1 MRHRIRRM
9 CRVEGAPLFVVIIS
23 WDGMHDRASAIAKAI
38 EPHVERLDVIY
49 SNHAACLEDGPGT
62 WHNVPQESYFGHK
75 FRLSLDLHGGA
86 DEPMLQINADAE
98 HDDWPALIRS
108 VRSAFELH
116 PDIGVWGPEIDW
128 TPWPTDLVATGKPDA
143 SGLIDALQS
152 DGVVWALAPAVL
164 ARLAAM
170 DYRTN
175 NLGWGIDWAAMC
187 FAQAAG
193 LRVVRDPAILVR
205 HPESRGY
212 DSAVAEAGMETFLAQ
227 LDRQDQDRI
236 RSIRLQLATA
246 AQAKALGRPLPE
258 PRTDIVMDTE
268 RAAPPATVIAP
279 VPAIAEVHMIDG
291 SVYLAATT
299 PLDGR
304 DIFLSA
310 SDLDT
315 PFEPCDDPVSAGLLP
330 RSVAIAALSHPACDL
345 RLNGH
350 GIWQVDGWNT
360 LRASFDTASPAVVPL
375 MEPMALPPGTGAQ
388 RLVARL
394 AAHRGHGMLVARLT
408 GMDGRGG
415 QIFET
420 AFAPRF
426 EGGAKAANWQQ
437 VGMILPRIEE
447 PALLHLELD
456 YRGNPGGQ
464 TALPH
469 VFFIAAP
476 QLVGLG
482 GDQSLSR
489 PVLQQIAPLET
500 APLWHCARLA
510 PAQLQSGEAL
520 NLIQNGKPMLL
531 REAGGTTV
539 RLLHDWGHVL
549 EVDSTDALAAMVWV
563 NGAPSFEIALNKGQT
578 TIRLPPRHLTGG
590 HTKIELR
597 DRAGMQVFWQ
607 DWCLTSRQ
615 LTTLD
620 HLQRESR
627 SPYPSDL
634 MPQTAHR
641 YRALRAHCAAGSP
654 PEMIAQLDTAIEALE
669 AGHQSLKL
677 KPLKF
682 PVVAAPDVSV
692 IVPAH
697 NKVKVTYA
705 GLCGLLLAWNKATFE
720 VIVVDDAST
729 DETAGLEDLVE
740 GITVIH
746 NETAQRF
753 IKACNAGVATARGK
767 YVVLLNNDTE
777 PTVGWLDELIAAFGR
792 FDKVGL
798 VGSRL
803 LYPDGRQQEA
813 GGIIWGSGD
822 PWNYGRLQN
831 PWEPRFSY
839 ARQADYVSGAAMMT
853 TRAIWDQVGGL
864 SAYLEP
870 MYFEDTDFA
879 FKIREAGL
887 TTWYIPSSVVYHYEG
902 LTSGTDTGSGFKRYQ
917 EVNRP
922 KFKRRWAHA
931 FKDFSKVGTEPDLE
945 KDRGILGRVLFIDYT
960 TPTPDRDAGSY
971 AALQEIRL
979 VQSLG
984 YKVTFLPENLAY
996 MGSYT
1001 EELQKMGVEV
1011 IVAPFMRSLDEFLDA
1026 RAAEFDAFYITR
1038 YHVMNNVA
1046 PRIRRL
1052 VPDARII
1059 MNGAD
1064 LHYLRLLRK
1073 GMAEN
1078 DRAQIEAARKV
1089 RDEELTAM
1097 QTANLVLSY
1106 NTTEHSVIDVLS
1118 EGRVKVMT
1126 CPWVLDLPATVPPRE
1141 GRAGL
1146 SFLGSFQ
1153 HHPNVEGIDW
1163 FLAQVMSRLEHD
1175 RPDIR
1180 LSIYGSRMPDKFK
1193 KLASDTIDPVG
1204 FVEDVADAYDRHLV
1218 FVAPLLSGAGIKGK
1232 VLSALAHGIPCVLS
1246 PVAAEGIG
1254 LRDGEDCLITRTP
1267 AEWIDAIIRLHDD
1280 AGLWQQVSDSARRL
1294 ADRQFSFPRARS
1306 QMRAAFEAVELY
1318 GVAE

>member
-1 MRHRIRRM
+1 MY
-9 CRVEGAPLFVVIIS
+9 VVIIS
-23 WDGMHDRASAIAKAI
+23 WDGMHDRAAAIAKAI
-38 EPHVERLDVIY
+38 EGHAERLDVIY
-49 SNHAACLEDGPGT
+49 SNHAATPEEGAGQ
-62 WHNVPQESYFGHK
+62 WHRIAHEAYFGHK
-75 FRLSLDLHGGA
+75 FRLSLDLHDGA

-98 HDDWPALIRS
+98 TDDWPALVAAARA
-108 VRSAFELH
+108 AFDRD
-116 PDIGVWGPEIDW
+116 PGIGVWGPEIDW
-128 TPWPTDLVATGKPDA
+128 TPWPTDLVATGASDA
-143 SGLIDALQS
+143 AGQLDVLQS

-164 ARLAAM
+164 SRLSQL
-170 DYRTN
+170 DYQAN
-175 NLGWGIDWAAMC
+175 NLGWGIDWAAMSL
-187 FAQAAG
+187 AHAAG
-193 LRVVRDPAILVR
+193 LRVVRDPSVLVR

-212 DSAVAEAGMETFLAQ
+212 DSAAAEAGMETFLAQ
-227 LDRQDQDRI
+227 LAPEHQDRI
-236 RSIRLQLATA
+236 AAIRQQLAAA
-246 AQAKALGRPLPE
+246 AQARPAAPAILQ
-258 PRTDIVMDTE
+258 PRTDPAMYDTD
-268 RAAPPATVIAP
+268 RADQPAA
-279 VPAIAEVHMIDG
+279 AIAEVHMIDG
-291 SVYLAATT
+291 SVYLAATGG
-299 PLDGR
+299 LEGR
-304 DIFLSA
+304 DILVQA
-310 SDLDT
+310 NGIELG
-315 PFEPCDDPVSAGLLP
+315 FEPCDDPVAAGLLP
-330 RSVAIAALSHPACDL
+330 RSVPIAALDHPACEL
-345 RLNGH
+345 QLNGH
-350 GIWQVDGWNT
+350 GIWQVEGWNT
-360 LRASFDTASPAVVPL
+360 LRVAFEAATPAVVRL
-375 MEPMALPPGTGAQ
+375 MEPMVLPPGTGAQ

-394 AAHRGHGMLVARLT
+394 AAHRGRGVLVARLT

-415 QIFET
+415 QTFET

-426 EGGAKAANWQQ
+426 EGGAEAAGWQQ
-437 VGMILPRIEE
+437 VGMVLPRIEE

-464 TALPH
+464 APLPH

-482 GDQSLSR
+482 GDRSPST
-489 PVLQQIAPLET
+489 PALQQLALLEAP
-500 APLWHCARLA
+500 PVWHRASLA
-510 PAQLQSGEAL
+510 ATQLQ
-520 NLIQNGKPMLL
+520 
-531 REAGGTTV
+531 GGSPLTLVQDGTPLTLCAADDV
-539 RLLHDWGHVL
+539 VVTLLHDWGHVI
-549 EVDSTDALAAMVWV
+549 EFDSSDERMAMVWV
-563 NGAPSFEIALNKGQT
+563 DGAPSFEVTLNKGHT
-578 TIRLPPRHLTGG
+578 TIRLPARHLTGG
-590 HTKIELR
+590 HRRIELR
-597 DRAGMQVFWQ
+597 DRSGMQVFWQ
-607 DWCLTSRQ
+607 DWVLTQRQ

-634 MPQTAHR
+634 MAQTTHR

-654 PEMIAQLDTAIEALE
+654 PEVIAQLDTAIEALE
-669 AGHQSLKL
+669 AGHHALKL

-682 PVVAAPDVSV
+682 PVVEAPDVSV
-692 IVPAH
+692 IIPAH

-705 GLCGLLLAWNKATFE
+705 GLCGLLLAWNKASFE

-729 DETAGLEDLVE
+729 DETATLEELVE
-740 GITVIH
+740 GITVLH

-753 IKACNAGVATARGK
+753 IKACNAGVAAARGK

-777 PTVGWLDELIAAFGR
+777 PTIGWLDELIAAFGR

-853 TRAIWDQVGGL
+853 TREIWDQVGGL
-864 SAYLEP
+864 SSYLEP

-922 KFKRRWAHA
+922 KFKRRWAQA
-931 FKDFSKVGTEPDLE
+931 FKDFSKVGTKPDLE
-945 KDRGILGRVLFIDYT
+945 KDRGILGRVLFVDYT

-979 VQSLG
+979 MQSLG
-984 YKVTFLPENLAY
+984 YKVTFLPENLAW

-1011 IVAPFMRSLDEFLDA
+1011 IVAPFTRGIDEFLEQ

-1046 PRIRRL
+1046 PRIRKL

-1078 DRAQIEAARKV
+1078 DRAQIEAARSV
-1089 RDEELTAM
+1089 RDEELAAM
-1097 QTANLVLSY
+1097 QTANVVLSY
-1106 NTTEHSVIDVLS
+1106 NSTEHSAIDVLS

-1126 CPWVLDLPATVPPRE
+1126 CPWVLDLPAQVPPRAA
-1141 GRAGL
+1141 RSGL

-1163 FLAQVMSRLEHD
+1163 FLSQVMSRLEHD

-1180 LSIYGSRMPDKFK
+1180 LSIYGSRMPERYK
-1193 KLASDTIDPVG
+1193 KLASDSIDPAG
-1204 FVEDVADAYDRHLV
+1204 FVEDAADAYDRHLV

-1232 VLSALAHGIPCVLS
+1232 VLSALAHGVPCVLS

-1254 LRDGEDCLITRTP
+1254 LRDGEDCLIARTP
-1267 AEWIDAIIRLHDD
+1267 AEWIEGVTRLHDD
-1280 AGLWQQVSDSARRL
+1280 AALWQSMSDSARRL
-1294 ADRQFSFPRARS
+1294 ADRQFSFDRART
-1306 QMRAAFEAVELY
+1306 QMRAAFEAVDLFGTVE
-1318 GVAE
+1318 